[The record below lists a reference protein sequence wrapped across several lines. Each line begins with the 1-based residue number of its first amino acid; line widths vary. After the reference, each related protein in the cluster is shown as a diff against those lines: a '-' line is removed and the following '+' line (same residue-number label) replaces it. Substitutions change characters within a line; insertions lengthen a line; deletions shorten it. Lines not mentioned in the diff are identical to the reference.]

1 MEWDLVS
8 VGSSAL
14 ACSSAVCDRGAQK
27 IGFHCIEKVF
37 MLKIKLQTA
46 HFAFQALL
54 SLTDIRVS
62 VEMCIWDK
70 NPIFPE
76 KMRLKENF

>member
-1 MEWDLVS
+1 
-8 VGSSAL
+8 
-14 ACSSAVCDRGAQK
+14 
-27 IGFHCIEKVF
+27 

-62 VEMCIWDK
+62 GESECGEMCIWDK
-70 NPIFPE
+70 NPVFLE
-76 KMRLKENF
+76 KMLFKENS

>member
-1 MEWDLVS
+1 
-8 VGSSAL
+8 
-14 ACSSAVCDRGAQK
+14 
-27 IGFHCIEKVF
+27 

-54 SLTDIRVS
+54 SLTDIGVS
-62 VEMCIWDK
+62 VESECREMCVWDK

-76 KMRLKENF
+76 KMLLKENFL

>member
-1 MEWDLVS
+1 M
-8 VGSSAL
+8 
-14 ACSSAVCDRGAQK
+14 QK
-27 IGFHCIEKVF
+27 IGFHYIEKVF

-54 SLTDIRVS
+54 SLTDIGVS
-62 VEMCIWDK
+62 VESECREMCVWDK

-76 KMRLKENF
+76 KMLLKENFL